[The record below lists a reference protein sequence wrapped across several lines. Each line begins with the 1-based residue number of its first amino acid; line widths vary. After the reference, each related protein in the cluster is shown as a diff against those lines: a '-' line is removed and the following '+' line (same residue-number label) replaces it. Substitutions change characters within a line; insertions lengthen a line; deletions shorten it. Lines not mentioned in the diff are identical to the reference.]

1 MLSDTMSSPI
11 TNIHLPPCRIEQN
24 DKGQTVVSYDILES
38 VSSQVRL
45 IANKSAF
52 EFSFRFWLIL
62 SSTIFTLFISL
73 KYRTAITP
81 VFSLS
86 SAILR
91 SFDWIH
97 CNWSPSPVD
106 LIQQNDGEV
115 IKGRITLSIFVLKQM
130 CLYPIAIHC
139 FKCRIMKQHMKRPA
153 LQNWRFRVLH
163 MAFRLRKVFGTFE
176 KQATGFDSDRKSV
189 V

>member
-1 MLSDTMSSPI
+1 MSSPI

-24 DKGQTVVSYDILES
+24 DKGQIVVSYDISES

-106 LIQQNDGEV
+106 LIQKNDGEV
-115 IKGRITLSIFVLKQM
+115 IKGRIMLSIFFLKQM

-139 FKCRIMKQHMKRPA
+139 FKCRIMKQHMKDQLCRISGSEFYTWLFGSERFSGLSRNRP
-153 LQNWRFRVLH
+153 LLSIPTSTLNVR
-163 MAFRLRKVFGTFE
+163 
-176 KQATGFDSDRKSV
+176 
-189 V
+189 